1 MGVSDMVSPPY
12 GSIIDQTAVDCKEVN
27 VEWNPV
33 RDHNLQA
40 LLIEMSEEIER
51 KRRGTKKPLTRRGEY
66 ARRRRERDPEWHQ
79 KQLEKVREYK
89 RRTGAGIS
97 GVRTASSATPS
108 AGSTGK

>member
-1 MGVSDMVSPPY
+1 MM
-12 GSIIDQTAVDCKEVN
+12 
-27 VEWNPV
+27 EWNPV
-33 RDHNLQA
+33 RDHNLQK

-51 KRRGTKKPLTRRGEY
+51 RQRGVTKTLTRRGAY
-66 ARRRRERDPEWHQ
+66 AKRRRERDPEWHQ
-79 KQLEKVREYK
+79 QQLEKVREYK